1 MASSALGGTQESRS
15 LGPKPPLEALHRR
28 PLRLPIWST
37 VLHFRGTAT
46 STGMLGSGL
55 GPGAP
60 GGTLNRGKWSQAEA
74 LVKGRSSFLY
84 APSHQKL
91 TVQQEG
97 HLRNNL
103 VRARLGCLAKEAQ

>member
-1 MASSALGGTQESRS
+1 M
-15 LGPKPPLEALHRR
+15 
-28 PLRLPIWST
+28 
-37 VLHFRGTAT
+37 
-46 STGMLGSGL
+46 
-55 GPGAP
+55 
-60 GGTLNRGKWSQAEA
+60 
-74 LVKGRSSFLY
+74 KGRSSFLY